1 MFAYR
6 NGELYA
12 EEVPVGR
19 VAAAVGTPFYL
30 YSAASFTAQ
39 YRALA
44 AALAPVRPL
53 ICYAVKANSN
63 QAVLRLFAGLGAGAD
78 VVSEGELR
86 RALAAG
92 IPPQRIVFSGVGK
105 TRAELAA
112 ALDAD
117 IHQINVES
125 VPELRQLSELAAARG
140 QTARVA
146 IRINPDVDAESHTAI
161 STGRKGDKFGIARDD
176 VAAAYRLAAQLPGVE
191 PVGLAVHIGS
201 QIVKLAPSRK
211 AFSRVAEL
219 VVALRSEGHSVRQV
233 DLGGGLTI
241 PYHEHDDA
249 PISPASYA
257 ELVQKIFDPLDV
269 ALAFEPGRFLVGA
282 GGVLIAS
289 VVYIKDGEP
298 RIVVVDAAMNDLVR
312 PAMYDIEH
320 GVIPVRE
327 PASGVLRAPADVVGP
342 VCESTDTFNRSYKL
356 PPLDEGD
363 LVGFTVAGAY
373 GAAMSSTYNTRPL
386 VPEVLVSGDRF
397 AVIRARPSYDEML
410 ALDTVPDWLGADWL
424 AEGKAP

>member
-112 ALDAD
+112 ALDAN

-125 VPELRQLSELAAARG
+125 VPELRQLSEVAAARG

-191 PVGLAVHIGS
+191 PAGLAVHIGS

-219 VVALRSEGHSVRQV
+219 VIALRSEGHSVRQV

-249 PISPASYA
+249 PIGPASYA

-269 ALAFEPGRFLVGA
+269 TLAFEPGRFLVGA
-282 GGVLIAS
+282 GGVLIAT

-320 GVIPVRE
+320 GIIPVRE

-342 VCESTDTFNRSYKL
+342 VCESTDTFNRGYKL
-356 PPLDEGD
+356 PPLEEGD

-373 GAAMSSTYNTRPL
+373 GAAMSSTYNTRLL